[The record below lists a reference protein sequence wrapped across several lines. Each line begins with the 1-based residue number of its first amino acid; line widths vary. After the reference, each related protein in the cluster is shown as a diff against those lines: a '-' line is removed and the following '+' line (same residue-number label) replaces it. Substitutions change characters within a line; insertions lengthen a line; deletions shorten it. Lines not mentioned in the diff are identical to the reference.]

1 MRRPT
6 LLSLALIPLTA
17 CYVDVDPGPDGPG
30 GGGGGPYNAAPY
42 ITYADAG
49 CWWDGASRD
58 YIWSFEADANDPDGV
73 YDVVD
78 VYADVYDGR
87 GNFMESF
94 DLYPDDYDPQY
105 WYSDW
110 YESSTWL
117 YCGDSYVVDVT
128 AVDSFGDYDVVSVY
142 PYADL

>member
-1 MRRPT
+1 MPRPS

-17 CYVDVDPGPDGPG
+17 CYIDPYPG
-30 GGGGGPYNAAPY
+30 DGGGGPYNSPPY
-42 ITYADAG
+42 ITWADAG
-49 CWWDGASRD
+49 CWWDGQSRD
-58 YIWSFEADANDPDGV
+58 YIWSFEADATDPDGV

-78 VYADVYDGR
+78 VYADVYDAANVWQDG
-87 GNFMESF
+87 F
-94 DLYPDDYDPQY
+94 DLYPDDYEPSF

-117 YCGDSYVVDVT
+117 YCSYPGYVVDIT
-128 AVDSFGDYDVVSVY
+128 AVDSYGDYDIVSVY

>member
-1 MRRPT
+1 MRPT

-17 CYVDVDPGPDGPG
+17 CDVYVDPGPDG
-30 GGGGGPYNAAPY
+30 GGGGPNNAPPY
-42 ITYADAG
+42 LTYADAG
-49 CWWDGASRD
+49 CWWDGSSRD

-87 GNFMESF
+87 GNYLESF
-94 DLYPDDYDPQY
+94 DLYPDDYDPQS

-110 YESSTWL
+110 YESSTYL
-117 YCGDSYVVDVT
+117 YCGDSYVVDIT
-128 AVDSFGDYDVVSVY
+128 AEDSFGDSDVVSVY

>member
-17 CYVDVDPGPDGPG
+17 CDVYVDPGPDGG
-30 GGGGGPYNAAPY
+30 GGGGGPYNSPPY

-49 CWWDGASRD
+49 CWWDGSSRD
-58 YIWSFEADANDPDGV
+58 YVWSFDADANDPDGV
-73 YDVVD
+73 YDVVQ

-87 GNFMESF
+87 NQYVDGF
-94 DLYPDDYDPQY
+94 DLYPDDANPQS

-110 YESSTWL
+110 YESSTYL
-117 YCGDSYVVDVT
+117 YCGDPGYIVDIT
-128 AVDSFGDYDVVSVY
+128 AVDSYGDSDVVSVY